1 MTTSDFKFGDRVVH
15 TTRPEWGTGVVTAV
29 QPVVHE
35 GKPAQQ
41 LTLRF
46 DRGGL
51 KTISTAVASL
61 RLADQDDEHHPAK
74 DVAGEPRGW
83 LDSLGADNPAEAM
96 SRLPEATR
104 DPFTTLA
111 ARIQATIALYR
122 FSDRGSSILD
132 WAAAQTGLADP
143 LSRFNRHQLEEFF
156 KRFAGER
163 DTHLKRL
170 VLELQRKDPAA
181 AEQVL
186 RTAPPTVRDTLRRP
200 HTSR

>member
-1 MTTSDFKFGDRVVH
+1 MSSIDFKFGDRVVH

-51 KTISTAVASL
+51 KTLSTAVASL
-61 RLADQDDEHHPAK
+61 RLAEQADEHHPARE
-74 DVAGEPRGW
+74 VAGEPKGW
-83 LDSLGADNPAEAM
+83 LDTIGADNPAEAM
-96 SRLPEATR
+96 SRLPESTR

-111 ARIQATIALYR
+111 ARIKATLTLYR
-122 FSDRGSSILD
+122 FSDRGASLLD

-143 LSRFNRHQLEEFF
+143 LGRFNRHELEEFF
-156 KRFAGER
+156 RRFAQER
-163 DTHLKRL
+163 DAHLRKL
-170 VLELQRKDPAA
+170 VLELQRKDPPA
-181 AEQVL
+181 AEEVI
-186 RTAPPTVRDTLRRP
+186 RTFPGPARDALRRP
-200 HTSR
+200 YAGR